1 MVPSCGSPTD
11 DHAASEA
18 APRASRTSAGP
29 IKSPR
34 RVVSVSAAP
43 RTIWLRITPEFPRA
57 PINAACATVVTTR
70 FRSTTARELVRRFSS
85 ASSTA
90 LIVPAMLSPVSP
102 SATGNTFRSLISSR
116 RSSRCAWATA
126 TTRWKRS
133 TDGSPIAGR
142 IIAIER
148 ALRALGVLGDLVG
161 LQAAGADVDASRAP
175 GIFDPDLLQ
184 VRLEA
189 PARGHH
195 RVAARVAES
204 WALSAAEADL
214 GHNERGW

>member
-102 SATGNTFRSLISSR
+102 SAT
-116 RSSRCAWATA
+116 
-126 TTRWKRS
+126 TRWKRS